1 MRSSLLF
8 LRFLQQHR
16 AISQPLGMV
25 TTNQNQEAL
34 PSTCGGKRGAWR
46 GMVAVIIGVSPGYA
60 VLIALAP
67 FYGVI

>member
-1 MRSSLLF
+1 
-8 LRFLQQHR
+8 
-16 AISQPLGMV
+16 MV

-60 VLIALAP
+60 VLIALAS